1 MKSLNLTKPHL
12 IVMVGIPGAGK
23 SFFAEQFAETF
34 KAPIINS
41 ENLRRSLFDIPSHK
55 KDEDVVVEKISDLM
69 LQQIFQTDR
78 TIVYVGQTSSRNER
92 AAITKK
98 ARTAG
103 YEPLFIWVQ
112 TEPITAKKRSLK
124 PTIKSNAISPEL
136 FDEKLRRFSP
146 PHQNEKVVVISGKHT
161 FATQLKVVLKR
172 LVEPREKIAIRPPQV
187 QRPTRARNILIR

>member
-1 MKSLNLTKPHL
+1 
-12 IVMVGIPGAGK
+12 MVGIPGAGK

-41 ENLRRSLFDIPSHK
+41 EKLRRSLFDLPSHNK
-55 KDEDVVVEKISDLM
+55 EEDTVVDKISGLM

-78 TIVYVGQTSSRNER
+78 TIVYVGQTSSRSER

-98 ARTAG
+98 ARSAG

-124 PTIKSNAISPEL
+124 PTNKLNAISAEL
-136 FDEKLRRFSP
+136 FDEKIKKFSP

-161 FATQLKVVLKR
+161 FSTQLKVVLKR
-172 LVEPREKIAIRPPQV
+172 LVEPRENIAIRPPQV
-187 QRPTRARNILIR
+187 QRPTRTRNILIR